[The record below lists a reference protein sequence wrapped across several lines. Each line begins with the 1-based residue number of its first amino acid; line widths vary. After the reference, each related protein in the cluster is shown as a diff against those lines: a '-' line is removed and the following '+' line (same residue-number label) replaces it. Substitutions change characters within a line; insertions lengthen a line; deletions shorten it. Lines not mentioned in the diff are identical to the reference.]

1 MTGDSTRFGK
11 HLSVISFGF
20 TIIDEGNLAYSA
32 AGNHCLAIWE
42 GTESYE
48 TLKLALHDIITEV
61 ATLTTIT
68 AGGIMF
74 DIEYYLGETEKFWLS
89 AQE

>member
-1 MTGDSTRFGK
+1 MTGDGTRFGK
-11 HLSVISFGF
+11 HLSVITFGF

-32 AGNHCLAIWE
+32 AGNHCLAIWKVI
-42 GTESYE
+42 ESYE
-48 TLKLALHDIITEV
+48 TLKLALCDIITEV

-74 DIEYYLGETEKFWLS
+74 DIEYYLGEIGKFLLS